1 MDTPLEVGVAYKMVT
16 SLMDRRLVVAA
27 FADTAMRSRLN
38 SAYWYCLN
46 TCKTTVVILSFITMA
61 TL

>member
-1 MDTPLEVGVAYKMVT
+1 MDTTLEVGVAYKMVT
-16 SLMDRRLVVAA
+16 SLMDRRLIAA
-27 FADTAMRSRLN
+27 VFADTALRSCLN

-46 TCKTTVVILSFITMA
+46 TCKTTVMIWSFITMA